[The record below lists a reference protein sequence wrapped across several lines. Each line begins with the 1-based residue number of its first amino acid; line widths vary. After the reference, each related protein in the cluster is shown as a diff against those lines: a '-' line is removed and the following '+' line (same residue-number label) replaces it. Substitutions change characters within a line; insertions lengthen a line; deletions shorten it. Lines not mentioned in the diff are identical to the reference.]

1 MTTLDLSKPFRPPPD
16 VDNYLTH
23 TTGIMS
29 WAGTLDH
36 KRIGIMY
43 LVGVLTSFFA
53 AGILA
58 LLVRTELIAPG
69 RTIMDQNTYNH
80 IFTLHGAI
88 MVFLVIIP
96 SVPAAL
102 GNFVL
107 PIMLGAKDVAF
118 PRLNLFSFWLWV
130 TGAVCFVGA
139 LLAGGLD
146 TGWTFYTPYSIRA
159 DGAANGVIPATIGVF
174 ILGFSSIFTGMNFIV
189 TIHRLRP
196 PGMTWF
202 KMPLFLWAIY
212 STAILQ
218 VCATPVIGITVA
230 LLAFERTFGI
240 GIFNPALGGDPVLYQ
255 HFFWFY
261 SHPAV
266 YIMILP
272 PMGIIS
278 ELIAVHSHKHIFG
291 YRFIAFSSVA
301 IALFSFLVW
310 GHHMFTSGQSEL
322 MNVVFSAITFSVSIP
337 SAIKVFNWL
346 ATMYKG
352 SISLNTPM
360 LYALSFLFIFTIG
373 GLTGLHLGTLATDVH
388 LQDTYFV
395 VAHFHYVMMGSA
407 LIGMIGGLHHW
418 WPKMTGRMYNE
429 NLGRVGAVLVF
440 VGFNVTFFTQFM
452 LGSKGMPR
460 RYWDYSGPGWSQ
472 ATTDLYHIY
481 HVISSI
487 GSYIMA
493 IGFFLTAYYLIDS
506 MFRGKRAPANP
517 WGGRS
522 LEWQCPSPPPHDNF
536 AVTPRVGDCYDFSVV
551 EWDEKQQG
559 YVVRGEGAPAA
570 RGAAKGGH

>member
-1 MTTLDLSKPFRPPPD
+1 MTTLDLSRPIRPTPGA
-16 VDNYLTH
+16 VEDNYLNH
-23 TTGIMS
+23 TTGIRS
-29 WAGTLDH
+29 WLLTLDH
-36 KRIGIMY
+36 KRIGVMY
-43 LVGVLTSFFA
+43 LTMVLISFFFGGLA
-53 AGILA
+53 ALA
-58 LLVRTELIAPG
+58 VRTELIAPG
-69 RTIMDQNTYNH
+69 QTIMDKDAYNQM
-80 IFTLHGAI
+80 FTLHGAI

-130 TGAVCFVGA
+130 AGAIFF
-139 LLAGGLD
+139 LLAIFGIPGIGGGLD
-146 TGWTFYTPYSIRA
+146 TGWTFYTPYSIRE
-159 DGAANGVIPATIGVF
+159 DGAMPGVLAATTGVF

-196 PGMTWF
+196 RGMTWF
-202 KMPLFLWAIY
+202 RMPLFLWAIY
-212 STAILQ
+212 ATAILQ

-278 ELIAVHSHKHIFG
+278 ELIAIHSHKHIFG
-291 YRFIAFSSVA
+291 YKFIAFSSVA
-301 IALFSFLVW
+301 IAIFSFLVW
-310 GHHMFTSGQSEL
+310 GHHMFTSGQSPL
-322 MNVVFSAITFSVSIP
+322 MNVMFSAITFSVSIP

-360 LYALSFLFIFTIG
+360 LYAMSFIFIFTIG
-373 GLTGLHLGTLATDVH
+373 GLTGIHLGTLATDIH
-388 LQDTYFV
+388 LHDTYFV

-429 NLGRVGAVLVF
+429 NLGRIGCALVF
-440 VGFNVTFFTQFM
+440 IGFNVTFFTQFM

-460 RYWDYSGPGWSQ
+460 RYWDYLPEY
-472 ATTDLYHIY
+472 TPYHF
-481 HVISSI
+481 ISTM

-493 IGFFLTAYYLIDS
+493 IGFFLTAFYLIHS
-506 MFRGKRAPANP
+506 LFRGRKAPANP
-517 WGGRS
+517 WGGKS
-522 LEWQCPSPPPHDNF
+522 LEWQCPSPPPFDNF
-536 AVTPRVGDCYDFSVV
+536 AKQPTVGDCYDFSDV
-551 EWDEKQQG
+551 EWDEKEQG
-559 YVVRGEGAPAA
+559 YVIRPQPV
-570 RGAAKGGH
+570 GAAKKGSH